1 MKKFLI
7 ALCLTGLVW
16 WQIGCGRTVSDN
28 QRTASSN
35 QASPSEINSNEVIT
49 QETPLPEFTDA
60 ETALAEGN
68 KLFDLNKTELA
79 IAAYNQA
86 VKLNPDLAEAWFK
99 LGVAYSLI
107 EKMQELEAINNQENY
122 TPTPTPALTKKGKK
136 EQVIRTK
143 DSEKAFE
150 KAIAAYQKI
159 IAQNPKDDVAY
170 YNLGR
175 AYEKLDEDEEAEKA
189 LKKAVELKPESSEYQ
204 TEYGA
209 ILFKLAQY
217 ERAVRVLKKALELDP
232 ENAEAEEL
240 LEKAEA
246 GKKRINFSITP
257 KPQQTKQPGVAP
269 KTEKTDKTEETQ
281 PTDKGQVQPAETKD
295 KKENQ

>member
-1 MKKFLI
+1 MQRILTTLFLGNLI
-7 ALCLTGLVW
+7 L
-16 WQIGCGRTVSDN
+16 WQIGCGQTDSAN
-28 QRTASSN
+28 QTTASDK
-35 QASPSEINSNEVIT
+35 AIT
-49 QETPLPEFTDA
+49 NPDAAAVQETPLPEFTDA
-60 ETALAEGN
+60 ETALTEGN
-68 KLFDLNKTELA
+68 KFFNLNKTELA

-107 EKMQELEAINNQENY
+107 EKEKELEAINDQENY
-122 TPTPTPALTKKGKK
+122 APTPTPTKKDKK
-136 EQVIRTK
+136 EPVTRTK

-150 KAIAAYQKI
+150 KAVAAYKKVI
-159 IAQNPKDDVAY
+159 SQNPKDDLAY

-175 AYEKLDEDEEAEKA
+175 AYNKLDEDKEAEKA
-189 LKKAVELKPESSEYQ
+189 LKKAVELKPDSSEYQ

-217 ERAVRVLKKALELDP
+217 DQAVRVLRKALELDP

-246 GKKRINFSITP
+246 GKRRVNFSITP
-257 KPQQTKQPGVAP
+257 KPQQTRQQEIDP
-269 KTEKTDKTEETQ
+269 KAKITNQKEE
-281 PTDKGQVQPAETKD
+281 VQPAGKEESKPSETKD
-295 KKENQ
+295 KKQNQ